1 MAPPSK
7 ADGLHP
13 TSSWACAEAGAG
25 KGLALVGVVAVTFP
39 WWAGGLVGDRRWDSK
54 GKQGEAPS
62 EARPSGLDVIQKQDT
77 GAWQDSILSREQLC
91 KHDSR

>member
-1 MAPPSK
+1 M
-7 ADGLHP
+7 
-13 TSSWACAEAGAG
+13 
-25 KGLALVGVVAVTFP
+25 TFP
-39 WWAGGLVGDRRWDSK
+39 WWAGGLVGGRRWDSK